1 MFQKMRLFR
10 IFSVYFH
17 AVPVCPCH
25 CPHGHPAA
33 EAPTP
38 GPASALVPGP
48 APCRLP
54 DEPCRSHRAGQ
65 GRGIP
70 GAMQIPREHMSLLG
84 TRGTLK
90 DVPPCGRLALPSHG
104 SRAAFVERG
113 GEEFGGAII

>member
-65 GRGIP
+65 GRWHPRGRADSQRARVSAGDS
-70 GAMQIPREHMSLLG
+70 GA
-84 TRGTLK
+84 
-90 DVPPCGRLALPSHG
+90 C
-104 SRAAFVERG
+104 
-113 GEEFGGAII
+113 

>member
-38 GPASALVPGP
+38 VPWCPALPP
-48 APCRLP
+48 AVCPTSP
-54 DEPCRSHRAGQ
+54 VAVTGQ
-65 GRGIP
+65 GRA
-70 GAMQIPREHMSLLG
+70 GASQGPCGFPESTCLCWGLG
-84 TRGTLK
+84 GTLK

>member
-1 MFQKMRLFR
+1 MFQKIRLFR

-70 GAMQIPREHMSLLG
+70 GAVRIPREHVSLPG
-84 TRGTLK
+84 TRGHAK
-90 DVPPCGRLALPSHG
+90 G
-104 SRAAFVERG
+104 RAAVWPFSAAFARQSG
-113 GEEFGGAII
+113 CFCGKGW